1 MERKRSPSSIG
12 TPSSSAITVIGSGR
26 ARSAIR
32 SNSSRTFPSRSGRFD
47 RPGPRRVSPTAPG
60 RTQSGHRPVVF
71 GRLWRT
77 DLREHQHQ
85 RVTTR
90 FRSMHGNRTHPAPPE
105 RTCGPC
111 NTGPSPIPGN
121 RRRCWLRSDRHA
133 EPSRQAG
140 HARPHPILR
149 DEPDS
154 QEFQD
159 PTRSELPERTS
170 TPCRSLQPHVPWS
183 VHRDGAAGFA
193 VYRAHRG
200 VEQIQH
206 QIRRCHQPLDSGCAQ
221 NRISTLWSHAR
232 QSLSIHSSA

>member
-32 SNSSRTFPSRSGRFD
+32 LNSSRTFPSRSGRFD

-85 RVTTR
+85 RATTR

-105 RTCGPC
+105 RTCGLAILARHQFQVTADGVGFDLIGTLSRLDKPVTPDLIPYCVTNPIVRNFRIQQDPSYPSEHRHRVARC
-111 NTGPSPIPGN
+111 NHMCLGLFIAMA
-121 RRRCWLRSDRHA
+121 RRALRSIA
-133 EPSRQAG
+133 
-140 HARPHPILR
+140 
-149 DEPDS
+149 
-154 QEFQD
+154 
-159 PTRSELPERTS
+159 PTAVSNRSNTKS
-170 TPCRSLQPHVPWS
+170 DV
-183 VHRDGAAGFA
+183 A
-193 VYRAHRG
+193 
-200 VEQIQH
+200 I
-206 QIRRCHQPLDSGCAQ
+206 
-221 NRISTLWSHAR
+221 
-232 QSLSIHSSA
+232 SLSTAVATRIGYRRSGAMRARA